1 MEAVISALGLNATL
15 VAQIFNFIVLLIFLR
30 VVVYKPIVSVLEQ
43 RQKAIAD
50 SVAAAEEERKQA
62 EALRQSYLAEMQKS
76 KEEAQAIIQ
85 QATKAGEAQS
95 QQIIEAAKA
104 EAVRI
109 RDAALQE
116 IEREK
121 EKAVTELREQV
132 VSLSILV
139 ANKVVNQQITQDLQH
154 GLVKEFIKE
163 AGDLPC

>member
-1 MEAVISALGLNATL
+1 MESVIAALNLNATL

-30 VVVYKPIVSVLEQ
+30 VVVYKPIVNVLEQ

-50 SVAAAEEERKQA
+50 NVAAAEEERKQA

-85 QATKAGEAQS
+85 QATKAGEAQA
-95 QQIIEAAKA
+95 QQILEAAKA
-104 EAVRI
+104 ESVRI
-109 RDAALQE
+109 KDSALAD

-121 EKAVTELREQV
+121 EKAVAILREQV
-132 VSLSILV
+132 VTLSIMV
-139 ANKVVNQQITQDLQH
+139 ANKVVSNKITDDLQH
-154 GLVKEFIKE
+154 SMVKEFIKE

>member
-1 MEAVISALGLNATL
+1 MESVIGALNLNATL

-30 VVVYKPIVSVLEQ
+30 VVVYKPIVNVLEQ

-50 SVAAAEEERKQA
+50 NVAAAEEERKQA

-85 QATKAGEAQS
+85 QATKAGEAQA
-95 QQIIEAAKA
+95 QQILEAAKA
-104 EAVRI
+104 ESVRI
-109 RDAALQE
+109 KDSALAD

-121 EKAVTELREQV
+121 EKAVAILREQV
-132 VSLSILV
+132 VTLSILV
-139 ANKVVNQQITQDLQH
+139 ANKVVSKQITDSLQH
-154 GLVKEFIKE
+154 DMVNEFIKE

>member
-1 MEAVISALGLNATL
+1 MGEVINALGLNATL

-30 VVVYKPIVSVLEQ
+30 VVVFKPLVNVLEQ
-43 RQKAIAD
+43 RQKAIAGN
-50 SVAAAEEERKQA
+50 VAAAENERKEA

-85 QATKAGEAQS
+85 QATKAGEAQA
-95 QQIIEAAKA
+95 QQILEAAKS

-109 RDAALQE
+109 KDSALAD

-121 EKAVTELREQV
+121 EKAVAELREQV
-132 VSLSILV
+132 VTLSILV
-139 ANKVVNQQITQDLQH
+139 ANKVVSKKITDDVQH
-154 GLVKEFIKE
+154 DMVREFIKE

>member
-1 MEAVISALGLNATL
+1 MESVIGALNLNATL

-30 VVVYKPIVSVLEQ
+30 VVVYKPIVNVLEQ

-50 SVAAAEEERKQA
+50 NVAAAEEERKQA

-85 QATKAGEAQS
+85 QATKAGEAQA
-95 QQIIEAAKA
+95 QQILEAAKA
-104 EAVRI
+104 ESVRI
-109 RDAALQE
+109 KDSALAD

-121 EKAVTELREQV
+121 EKAVAILREQV
-132 VSLSILV
+132 VTLSIMV
-139 ANKVVNQQITQDLQH
+139 ANKVVSKQITDNLQH
-154 GLVKEFIKE
+154 DMVNEFIKE